1 MNKVPMHT
9 NVQLGYEWV
18 QYILHGNE
26 QKCCNIFRL
35 SPHVFENFCNAL
47 YDQYGYDVAKE
58 FPLN

>member
-1 MNKVPMHT
+1 MHT